1 MTKRMLIGMLVCTAM
16 LFGTVVQARGDDLS
30 PGRWWM
36 QPDLATQLSLSKKE
50 KKALD
55 NLFSRNRIALIDLRS
70 SLEKERLEMQD
81 ILERDPLDEA
91 ALFAQQRRV
100 QEKRQKLSDER
111 FKYLLGV
118 RKILGADRFRTLA
131 GKYEEMKRGGS
142 SAPAARPWKRE
153 GGQSR

>member
-1 MTKRMLIGMLVCTAM
+1 MTKRMLIGILVCFAM

-36 QPDLATQLSLSKKE
+36 QPDLARQLSLSKKE

-55 NLFSRNRIALIDLRS
+55 NLFSRNRAALIDLRS
-70 SLEKERLEMQD
+70 SLEKERLVMQD
-81 ILERDPLDEA
+81 ILEKEPLDEA

-100 QEKRQKLSDER
+100 GEKRQKLSDER
-111 FKYLLGV
+111 FKYLVGV
-118 RKILGADRFRTLA
+118 RKILGADRFRTLS
-131 GKYEEMKRGGS
+131 GKYEEMKRGGHA
-142 SAPAARPWKRE
+142 APAARPWKRE